1 MRKVSRYG
9 SCFEEQQS
17 PQKVLVGWTMG
28 TEPTREGAQ
37 IRPTSIMRLST
48 QAGAFLLLLSLTIL
62 LGGCIAA
69 PAVQLFARQA
79 NDMVQQ
85 GRRANQSPSPA
96 VEPAL
101 STLDLTEASRNRLL
115 VLGVDGNLFT
125 VTPDG
130 SGRFA
135 LTSDAGAQHTYT
147 QPTWSATGK
156 RIAWTAIAR
165 IDGVRGSLIT
175 ANANGTAR
183 TENETL
189 FPPFYL
195 YWSPDDSK
203 VAYLSNWLAPSGQ
216 TIALHIANIRAPES
230 ADPTATPLVE
240 TDPVGVG
247 QPFYFSWAPSADRLI
262 AHVANRE
269 VIVLDLAAKEP
280 SILVEESANFAVPQW
295 VAAGLT
301 AEATSGD
308 RTSADSDGELLYVI
322 KDETTAQLVLS
333 DATGQNEEFLTY
345 LARQDFISFSM
356 NATGKQIAYIET
368 TANVGFN
375 AFGPLFLYDREA
387 ELFKQLSTDPAI
399 AFFWSPDGSAL
410 YFLTVE
416 PTVDQIWL
424 RVNVW
429 DGTAVQQYARF
440 VPSPSFARD
449 YLPFADQYMQSVR
462 FWSPDSNAIVYAGQA
477 EDGTAGIWVQSIE
490 EGAEAQLVVAGTF
503 ATWSPR

>member
-1 MRKVSRYG
+1 MRKASQYG

-17 PQKVLVGWTMG
+17 PQKAPVDWTMR

-48 QAGAFLLLLSLTIL
+48 QPGALLLLLSLTL
-62 LGGCIAA
+62 LLTGCVAL
-69 PAVQLFARQA
+69 PAVQLLGRQA
-79 NDMVQQ
+79 GELAQQ
-85 GRRANQSPSPA
+85 RRSTGLFPA
-96 VEPAL
+96 PTVEPAL
-101 STLDLTEASRNRLL
+101 TALDLTEASRNRLL

-125 VTPDG
+125 VAPDG

-135 LTSDAGAQHTYT
+135 LTTDAGPQHTYT

-165 IDGVRGSLIT
+165 VDSVRGSLIT

-183 TENETL
+183 TANETV

-216 TIALHIANIRAPES
+216 TIALHVANILDTDS
-230 ADPTATPLVE
+230 TDPTAAPLVE

-269 VIVLDLAAKEP
+269 VILLDLAAEEP
-280 SILVEESANFAVPQW
+280 SILVEESANFAAPQW
-295 VAAGLT
+295 VTAGITTEVTSTGNST
-301 AEATSGD
+301 AKNGV
-308 RTSADSDGELLYVI
+308 LLYVI
-322 KDETTAQLVLS
+322 KDETTAQLVLN

-375 AFGPLFLYDREA
+375 AFGPLFLYDREK
-387 ELFKQLSTDPAI
+387 ELFQQISTDPAI

-416 PTVDQIWL
+416 PTTDQVWL

-440 VPSPSFARD
+440 IPSPSFARD

-477 EDGTAGIWVQSIE
+477 EDGTAGIWVQPLE
-490 EGAEAQLVVAGTF
+490 EGAEPQMVVAGTF
-503 ATWSPR
+503 ATWSPQ